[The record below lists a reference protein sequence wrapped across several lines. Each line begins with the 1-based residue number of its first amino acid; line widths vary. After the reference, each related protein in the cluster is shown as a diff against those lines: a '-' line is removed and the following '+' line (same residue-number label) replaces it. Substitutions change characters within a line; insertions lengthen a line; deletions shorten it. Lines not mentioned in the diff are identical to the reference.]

1 MRRWLLM
8 SGSLLV
14 EVILFS
20 KIALAMGLRLRGTA
34 LTWGHHLLGVI
45 TSSLVCSRLSL
56 LALGFLFA
64 RPGFA
69 VRIPRWSLPD
79 LSFLPYRSPLRFLR
93 WSHDS
98 LFDICLIDVVSP
110 AITLSGSCSFGVGSS
125 SDMRRRILAF
135 LGAFALLPHTSHHL
149 PGRLYCRCQR
159 VGRPCLPLFFEH
171 HLLGIDWLTVQW
183 SWCRT

>member
-8 SGSLLV
+8 SGSLSV

-20 KIALAMGLRLRGTA
+20 KIALAMGLLLRGTA
-34 LTWGHHLLGVI
+34 LTWGHHFLTSMFSIVPLSPGVP
-45 TSSLVCSRLSL
+45 VCAAWFCS
-56 LALGFLFA
+56 
-64 RPGFA
+64 
-69 VRIPRWSLPD
+69 RIPRWSLPD

-110 AITLSGSCSFGVGSS
+110 AITLSGSCSFDVGSS

-159 VGRPCLPLFFEH
+159 FGRPCLPLFFEH
-171 HLLGIDWLTVQW
+171 HLLGIDWLTVRW